1 MFPTGI
7 AFMASLVRR
16 GPQQREQETPL
27 DQIES
32 GRPHQPFESA
42 ARAAPQL

>member
-7 AFMASLVRR
+7 GFMASLVRR
-16 GPQQREQETPL
+16 GPQQREQEDPL
-27 DQIES
+27 DEIES

-42 ARAAPQL
+42 ARVAPQP

>member
-7 AFMASLVRR
+7 AFMAGLVRL
-16 GPQQREQETPL
+16 GPQQAEAPL

-32 GRPHQPFESA
+32 GLPHEPFESA